1 MTSLIQSFEYDI
13 FISYRQ
19 KDNKGDRWVSRFVD
33 DLKEE
38 LESTFK
44 EDVSVYFDINPHNGL
59 LETHEVAE
67 SLREKLRCV
76 IFIPIFSRTYCD
88 PNSFAWEH
96 EFKAFIDQASRDSL
110 GLKVKLLNGN
120 VASRVLP
127 VRIHDLDEEDNR
139 LCESVLGTFVRGI
152 DFIYKEPG
160 VNRPLSP
167 DDDEAGNL
175 NKTRYRNQL
184 NKVALAIREIIA
196 AARKNNRQSG
206 NYQQENR
213 ITRPEPKKNRKTVMA
228 IASFIVLALFIAGYF
243 ILRNPFTKSE
253 VMEKSIAVL
262 PFFNVSGD
270 PGQEY
275 MSDGLTEDLINH
287 LYKVASFDKVIPLA
301 SVLKYKGWTDLN
313 LAQVAGELNVNY
325 IITGTYKRV
334 GEQVVETISLIQPQD
349 TKPIWL
355 RTYNEPYTELLTISP
370 DVTVHIANNLK
381 AFLTNS
387 ESRIIQKIPR
397 NEKAFEMLQKAK
409 YMWQNHPKEYKLTD
423 LMRVLINQVRD
434 TAKKAIS
441 IDSTYADAWAWV
453 GTFIL
458 WNGTYTGSTEMSKAA
473 WKALP
478 YIDKA
483 LEIDPDNP
491 QAHYGMASFYHYSRW
506 DYVQAEKEYLKAI
519 ELEPSNSYYYF
530 VISEFY
536 LKMNRPEL
544 AISYYKKGWTT
555 DFIKNQYAIF
565 ASYLGD
571 KKGTRDSV
579 NSFIR
584 QNGMQVYKFAAEG
597 WIRLGDYGLARQ
609 YLDSAIISGD
619 DLSFPRFQADLAL
632 VYYKK
637 NETRKAEEIV
647 NNLKNEYNNSLAGS
661 PDFYLGWYYSGIGGV
676 DSAYCWLDKA
686 FKNTSAELP
695 WLKIDPVFNSIRND
709 PRYADLYEKT
719 AFKAYDDYLA
729 IKKNN

>member
-44 EDVSVYFDINPHNGL
+44 EDVSVYFDINPHDGL

-152 DFIYKEPG
+152 DLIYKEPG

-213 ITRPEPKKNRKTVMA
+213 ITRPEPKKNRKAVIA

-243 ILRNPFTKSE
+243 TLRNPLTKSE

-270 PGQEY
+270 PDQEY

-313 LAQVAGELNVNY
+313 LPQVAGELNVNY

-355 RTYNEPYTELLTISP
+355 RTYNEPYTELMTISP
-370 DVTVHIANNLK
+370 DITVHIANNLK

-387 ESRIIQKIPR
+387 ESRIIQNIPR

-409 YMWQNHPKEYKLTD
+409 YMWQNHPEEYTLAH
-423 LMRVLINQVRD
+423 LLNQITD

-441 IDSTYADAWAWV
+441 IDSAYADAWAWV
-453 GTFIL
+453 GTFTL
-458 WNGTYTGSTEMSKAA
+458 WNGTYEGSNEMSKAA
-473 WKALP
+473 WNALP
-478 YIDKA
+478 YFEKA

-506 DYVQAEKEYLKAI
+506 DYIQAEKEYLKAI
-519 ELEPSNSYYYF
+519 ELEPSNFYPYF

-536 LKMNRPEL
+536 LKMDRPEL
-544 AISYYKKGWTT
+544 AISYYKKGWT
-555 DFIKNQYAIF
+555 DDLNKGSFLILP
-565 ASYLGD
+565 SYLGD
-571 KKGTRDSV
+571 KTSARDTI
-579 NSFIR
+579 NSYIR
-584 QNGMQVYKFAAEG
+584 YYGARVYKFAGESL
-597 WIRLGDYGLARQ
+597 IRLGDYDLAMQ

-619 DLSFPRFQADLAL
+619 SLSDPRFQAYLAL
-632 VYYKK
+632 VYYKR

-647 NNLKNEYNNSLAGS
+647 NNLRNRYNNSLAGS
-661 PDFYLGWYYSGIGGV
+661 PDYYLGWYYSGTGEV
-676 DSAYCWLDKA
+676 DSAYYWLDKA
-686 FKNTSAELP
+686 LKNISAELP
-695 WLKIDPVFNSIRND
+695 WLKIDPVFNSIRKD
-709 PRYADLYEKT
+709 PRYVNLYEKT
-719 AFKAYDDYLA
+719 GFKAYDDYLA